1 MQKHRCVPVE
11 NFSSKIYSPQRER
24 TIKIN
29 GTYSSRSNRI
39 NITTRNEHPE
49 VEGAMRILS
58 TETNIFRWCSF
69 ISKFILLENKSHPF
83 MWFACSLLMHLFIL
97 TVVIWHVL
105 WMCMCVCAFAFACA
119 HTLGILD
126 LNFSMHCCGLFDVFH
141 FFSFFFSKWEREKKT
156 YHRIWL

>member
-1 MQKHRCVPVE
+1 
-11 NFSSKIYSPQRER
+11 
-24 TIKIN
+24 
-29 GTYSSRSNRI
+29 
-39 NITTRNEHPE
+39 
-49 VEGAMRILS
+49 MRILS

-105 WMCMCVCAFAFACA
+105 YMCMCVCAFAFTCA

-126 LNFSMHCCGLFDVFH
+126 LNFSMHCCGLFGVFH
-141 FFSFFFSKWEREKKT
+141 FFSFFFSKWEREKKHSIVFN
-156 YHRIWL
+156 YSQILQVMHSNVVFCVVFIMYDCYPKACQSSDMCNISHFA